1 MRRSTRHVLLT
12 PCATDLLWRPLAQ
25 SAAKEQEDVV
35 QEERRRKIER
45 QISVQDPLRSQASGI
60 SEGGLG
66 RPMSELDINMDD
78 LLGLNDSPFEA
89 NKADPFRVGHSCLCP
104 PLQS

>member
-1 MRRSTRHVLLT
+1 MFT
-12 PCATDLLWRPLAQ
+12 
-25 SAAKEQEDVV
+25 
-35 QEERRRKIER
+35 
-45 QISVQDPLRSQASGI
+45 QDPLRTQPSGI

-89 NKADPFRVGHSCLCP
+89 AKTDPFRVSFPRLWHGTLR
-104 PLQS
+104 